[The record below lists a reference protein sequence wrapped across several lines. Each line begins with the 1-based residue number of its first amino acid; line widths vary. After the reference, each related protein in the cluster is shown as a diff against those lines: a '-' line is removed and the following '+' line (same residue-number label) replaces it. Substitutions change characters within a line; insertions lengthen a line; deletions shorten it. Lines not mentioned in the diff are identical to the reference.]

1 MKTKLSNKDSKYI
14 IFIILISIVL
24 GIFTEF
30 ISTLCI
36 MVILLFNKKVLPV
49 LTYKTLII
57 IAIVF
62 LWSVISIT
70 INNYELSKF
79 FQQFI
84 LLGTVALSYSYILTI
99 LKNQY
104 HILFG
109 KYINI
114 MFVIS
119 CLGLLQFI
127 IFFIFHFDILF
138 FSLEG
143 IKPSYLEGQ
152 FIRVSSIM
160 REPGYLGSSLSP
172 VIAFII
178 FDKNYFF
185 KNKLK
190 SILIFITFLL
200 TFASISYTILAL
212 ILFTKFIL
220 RLRKNA
226 RIIILIIFGT
236 IASIFSYFNSVKEYD
251 GAVEDGFF
259 SAIFVKLSETINADN
274 AKHADFYEE
283 MNASTYALL
292 VNKWVATNA
301 PSRMFGT
308 GLGTHEQ
315 SYKKLYSNN
324 AYELYGLNSEDGYSL
339 YNRVFSE
346 FGYVGLILLFIFLIK
361 YLNTKNIINLSALFF
376 IIAVIIRGGHY
387 TMYGTVMFFYLYYLT
402 SKIKKDGSINFSNY
416 INSGE

>member
-62 LWSVISIT
+62 LWSIISIT

-84 LLGTVALSYSYILTI
+84 LLVTVALSYSYILSI

-104 HILFG
+104 HILFA

-143 IKPSYLEGQ
+143 IKPSYSEGQ
-152 FIRVSSIM
+152 FIKVSSIM

-236 IASIFSYFNSVKEYD
+236 IASIFSYFNFVKEYD

-274 AKHADFYEE
+274 AKFADSYEE

-339 YNRVFSE
+339 YNRIFSE
-346 FGYVGLILLFIFLIK
+346 FGYLGLVLLFIFLLK
-361 YLNTKNIINLSALFF
+361 YLNTKNIINLSVLFF
-376 IIAVIIRGGHY
+376 IIAGIIRGGHY

-402 SKIKKDGSINFSNY
+402 SKFNNRYELMNRQSKQNY
-416 INSGE
+416 G

>member
-1 MKTKLSNKDSKYI
+1 MKTKLSKKNINYI
-14 IFIILISIVL
+14 IYIILISIVL
-24 GIFTEF
+24 GIYTEF

-36 MVILLFNKKVLPV
+36 MVILLFNKKVLPD
-49 LTYKTLII
+49 LTHKTLII
-57 IAIVF
+57 ISIVF

-84 LLGTVALSYSYILTI
+84 LLGTVALSYSYILSI
-99 LKNQY
+99 LKEHY
-104 HILFG
+104 YILFR

-114 MFVIS
+114 MFIIS

-127 IFFIFHFDILF
+127 VFFIFHFDILF
-138 FSLEG
+138 LSLEG
-143 IKPSYLEGQ
+143 IKPSYSEGQ

-236 IASIFSYFNSVKEYD
+236 IASIFSYFNFVKEYD

-274 AKHADFYEE
+274 AKFADSYEE

-339 YNRVFSE
+339 YNRIFSE
-346 FGYVGLILLFIFLIK
+346 FGYLGLVLLFIFLLK
-361 YLNTKNIINLSALFF
+361 YLNTKNIINLSVLFF
-376 IIAVIIRGGHY
+376 IIAGIIRGGHY

-402 SKIKKDGSINFSNY
+402 SKFNNRYELMNRQSKQNY
-416 INSGE
+416 G